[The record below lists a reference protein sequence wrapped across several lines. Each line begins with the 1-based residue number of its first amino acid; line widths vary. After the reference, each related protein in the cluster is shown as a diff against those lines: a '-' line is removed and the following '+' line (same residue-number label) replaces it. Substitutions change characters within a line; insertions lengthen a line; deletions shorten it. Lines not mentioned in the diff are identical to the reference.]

1 MAISTIKKPRGKQW
15 PDPLEL
21 EVNGVPIRIEYKNQ
35 KIMVP
40 NEQSD
45 RADELGRYLIDEG
58 LVEIAGAKKWLKTHY
73 TKTEASLP
81 YGLTQK
87 HDKKPL
93 KTIGAFGITARQAQK
108 IYTGQAQQRVIS
120 GATRKS

>member
-40 NEQSD
+40 NAHDD
-45 RADELGRYLIDEG
+45 RADQLARYLIDEG
-58 LVEIAGAKKWLKTHY
+58 LVEITGVKKN
-73 TKTEASLP
+73 
-81 YGLTQK
+81 
-87 HDKKPL
+87 D
-93 KTIGAFGITARQAQK
+93 
-108 IYTGQAQQRVIS
+108 
-120 GATRKS
+120 